1 MNYIVMYNGKPIE
14 GFKTLA
20 DAVDFKKFCRLNF
33 RILTTIE
40 EVLG

>member
-14 GFKTLA
+14 GFKTLGE
-20 DAVDFKKFCRLNF
+20 AVEFKLFCKLKF